1 MRFLFIFSFFFSFNI
16 ICLAQNIQQKI
27 DLYNQKIKKYL
38 LLSSKD
44 SNSIKVNETGLVFKN
59 KILVNWDS
67 LQTIENQ
74 YLKKIKQQKARL
86 LLQKFSVVSD
96 KPLLGWKIA
105 LDPGHFAGDLQTA
118 KIEGKYL
125 QMMLSDST
133 QIEFWESH
141 LAWATAKLLQ
151 EKLENAGATVMLTR
165 SKPEFTAFEST
176 FKTKY
181 QEYLQ
186 RHYGSEFQMRQSI
199 KSKKTRMP
207 LPQNTFFQV
216 SFKRSELRKRVEK
229 INAFQPDL
237 TLIIHYN
244 VDEKN
249 TGWGKPVS
257 KNFSMA
263 FVGGAFE
270 LDDLKEESLDD
281 FVRLMCTQNTE
292 NSIQLAQK
300 VLQFH
305 EKDAKVPIVTINND
319 QDYLQDKCLY
329 AGVQGVYARNLLLAR
344 AIEGVVCYGESLLQ
358 DSDQEIRRLNE
369 KTLKV
374 GDIYTS
380 PRVAEIAD
388 AYFKGILVYCQNP

>member
-1 MRFLFIFSFFFSFNI
+1 MRFLFIFCFSLFFNSI
-16 ICLAQNIQQKI
+16 GLAQDIQSKI
-27 DLYNQKIKKYL
+27 ALYNQKIKKYL

-44 SNSIKVNETGLVFKN
+44 SNLVKVNETGLVFKK

-67 LQTIENQ
+67 LQKIENL
-74 YLKKIKQQKARL
+74 YSIKIKQQKARL
-86 LLQKFSVVSD
+86 LLQQFSIVPN

-118 KIEGKYL
+118 RIEGKYL
-125 QMMLSDST
+125 QMTLSDST

-151 EKLENAGATVMLTR
+151 EKLANAGATVMLTR
-165 SKPEFTAFEST
+165 SKPEYTAFEST
-176 FKTKY
+176 FKSEY
-181 QEYLQ
+181 QEYTH
-186 RHYGSEFQMRQSI
+186 RHMYAEQKMR
-199 KSKKTRMP
+199 KSMKSQKTRMP

-216 SFKRSELRKRVEK
+216 SFKRNELRKRVEK

-237 TLIIHYN
+237 TLIMHYN

-249 TGWGKPVS
+249 TNWNKPIS

-270 LDDLKEESLDD
+270 LEDLKEESLDD
-281 FVRLMCTQNTE
+281 FVRLMCTQDTE
-292 NSIQLAQK
+292 KSISVAQK

-305 EKDAKVPIVTINND
+305 QQDAKVPIVSLAND

-329 AGVQGVYARNLLLAR
+329 TGVQGVYTRNLLLAR
-344 AIEGVVCYGESLLQ
+344 AIEGIVCYGESLLQ
-358 DSDQEIRRLNE
+358 DSEQEIRRLNE

-380 PRVAEIAD
+380 PRVLEIAE
-388 AYFKGILVYCQNP
+388 AYFKGILAYAQNP